1 MAPLPGTKK
10 SILSISHRG
19 ASKYAPENTH
29 ASYNLAWQLGSD
41 AIELDIRETSDK
53 KIVCSHD
60 DDLFRVTGQKKII
73 SKLRYS
79 EIKDLEVG
87 SWKLKKYRDEKIPL
101 LSEVLSNAPK
111 NKKIFI
117 EIKYHLQRVRELIKI
132 IESNIEFKQCHFLC
146 FSPDVIAKLNEK
158 APTIKATLNLRP
170 DSCNYDL
177 KKIDE
182 LIVKSKSHGV
192 SLQIRSLRDVKLLE
206 QIKKLGHFSIAWTV
220 NHKVLIKNLMKTK
233 IDGIITD
240 DPKKVITVLKNI

>member
-117 EIKYHLQRVRELIKI
+117 
-132 IESNIEFKQCHFLC
+132 
-146 FSPDVIAKLNEK
+146 
-158 APTIKATLNLRP
+158 
-170 DSCNYDL
+170 
-177 KKIDE
+177 
-182 LIVKSKSHGV
+182 
-192 SLQIRSLRDVKLLE
+192 
-206 QIKKLGHFSIAWTV
+206 
-220 NHKVLIKNLMKTK
+220 
-233 IDGIITD
+233 
-240 DPKKVITVLKNI
+240 

>member
-1 MAPLPGTKK
+1 LKLGLLSIKLVALLPGTKK

-87 SWKLKKYRDEKIPL
+87 SWKLK
-101 LSEVLSNAPK
+101 
-111 NKKIFI
+111 
-117 EIKYHLQRVRELIKI
+117 
-132 IESNIEFKQCHFLC
+132 NIEMKRSHFL
-146 FSPDVIAKLNEK
+146 
-158 APTIKATLNLRP
+158 
-170 DSCNYDL
+170 
-177 KKIDE
+177 
-182 LIVKSKSHGV
+182 VKSCQMH
-192 SLQIRSLRDVKLLE
+192 L
-206 QIKKLGHFSIAWTV
+206 
-220 NHKVLIKNLMKTK
+220 KTK
-233 IDGIITD
+233 
-240 DPKKVITVLKNI
+240 KYL

>member
-1 MAPLPGTKK
+1 MALLPGTKK

-87 SWKLKKYRDEKIPL
+87 SWKLK
-101 LSEVLSNAPK
+101 
-111 NKKIFI
+111 
-117 EIKYHLQRVRELIKI
+117 
-132 IESNIEFKQCHFLC
+132 NIEMKRSHFL
-146 FSPDVIAKLNEK
+146 
-158 APTIKATLNLRP
+158 
-170 DSCNYDL
+170 
-177 KKIDE
+177 
-182 LIVKSKSHGV
+182 VKSCQMH
-192 SLQIRSLRDVKLLE
+192 L
-206 QIKKLGHFSIAWTV
+206 
-220 NHKVLIKNLMKTK
+220 KTK
-233 IDGIITD
+233 
-240 DPKKVITVLKNI
+240 KYL